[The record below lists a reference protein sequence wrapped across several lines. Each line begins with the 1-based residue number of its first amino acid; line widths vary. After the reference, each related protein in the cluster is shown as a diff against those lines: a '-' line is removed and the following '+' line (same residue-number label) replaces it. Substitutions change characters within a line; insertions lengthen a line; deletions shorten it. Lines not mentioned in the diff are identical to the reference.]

1 MGKFIIKRT
10 ALGDQFILRSD
21 SGRTLAVSRHY
32 ATLDAC
38 KKGIASLV
46 IHAPLMPVVDTTQG
60 EYGPNPKF
68 EIVSAK
74 GGVAYLVKSP
84 NGKTVITS
92 PDYATKKACL
102 RAISMLRTGVL
113 DCEILLYSRARYTPI
128 VMKALEGI
136 TAAAAKTP
144 PQPPKEEHP
153 EVPMAEP
160 VSEPV
165 EELAEEP
172 VDVAVD
178 LHTPEPEAPVAHEP
192 APAAPDPAP
201 TRPVG
206 MPRLIRLQ
214 PTAPAREKPAAQK
227 SEGERTL
234 GVILGRF
241 FKK

>member
-1 MGKFIIKRT
+1 MGKFIITRT
-10 ALGDQFILRSD
+10 ALGDRFVLLSD
-21 SGRTLAVSRHY
+21 SGRTLVTSRPY

-46 IHAPLMPVVDTTQG
+46 FNAPLMPVVDATLG

-68 EIVSAK
+68 EILGAE
-74 GGVAYLVKSP
+74 GGLFFGVKSP

-92 PDYATKKACL
+92 PVYATKKACL

-113 DCEILLYSRARYTPI
+113 DFEILLYNKAHYTPI

-136 TAAAAKTP
+136 TPIA
-144 PQPPKEEHP
+144 
-153 EVPMAEP
+153 VPDKDLPAAEP
-160 VSEPV
+160 VPPV
-165 EELAEEP
+165 DESAEEP

-178 LHTPEPEAPVAHEP
+178 LPTPEPEAPVAHEP

-201 TRPVG
+201 TRPVH

-234 GVILGRF
+234 GAILGRF